1 MRICLRTPCARARR
15 RKGLGLAG
23 CSVPGEGLNPVLTF
37 SVQTTDSDKHA
48 LLQRICGLS
57 SPRSHQKTHRRRVHR
72 GPQSTGGARACPG
85 CPAGGV
91 DARRSHQRR
100 GAHHSGDLLRRDAA
114 ERRQLPGDVQE
125 DQERTG
131 AQVQGRAMRISR
143 EKINKLAHAVADT
156 LAETD
161 SVDFIEDRNTIRQ
174 EARRILEGL
183 MAEEAKIDAAARQK
197 IESQRRTILEGSQE
211 WDILYRKYY
220 NEEVKKLG
228 I

>member
-1 MRICLRTPCARARR
+1 
-15 RKGLGLAG
+15 
-23 CSVPGEGLNPVLTF
+23 
-37 SVQTTDSDKHA
+37 
-48 LLQRICGLS
+48 
-57 SPRSHQKTHRRRVHR
+57 
-72 GPQSTGGARACPG
+72 
-85 CPAGGV
+85 
-91 DARRSHQRR
+91 
-100 GAHHSGDLLRRDAA
+100 
-114 ERRQLPGDVQE
+114 
-125 DQERTG
+125 
-131 AQVQGRAMRISR
+131 MRISR

-156 LAETD
+156 LAELE
-161 SVDFIEDRNTIRQ
+161 SVDFVEDRNTIRL